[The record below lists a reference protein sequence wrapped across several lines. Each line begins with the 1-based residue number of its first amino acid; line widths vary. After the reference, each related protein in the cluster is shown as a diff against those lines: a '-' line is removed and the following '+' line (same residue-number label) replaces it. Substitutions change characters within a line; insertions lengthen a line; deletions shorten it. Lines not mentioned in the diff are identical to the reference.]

1 MVLIA
6 YCLLE
11 SSIGAYIEW
20 LVNELMMT
28 ANENEYKDARLVM
41 LPADA
46 ITSKP
51 SKPYISLESFTFL
64 LLGKSYGNTIEYLGF
79 YSPCCR

>member
-6 YCLLE
+6 YHLLE

-28 ANENEYKDARLVM
+28 ANEIEYKDACLVM
-41 LPADA
+41 LPAKEKNQQA
-46 ITSKP
+46 KNP
-51 SKPYISLESFTFL
+51 CISLESLIF
-64 LLGKSYGNTIEYLGF
+64 SYRVSLAEYN
-79 YSPCCR
+79 